1 MFNFADLD
9 VSWLAGNLYIATDIY
24 IFIPHPSVACMFSM
38 CTAADYAN
46 EAPAKNTRQHY
57 IINIIVNINIVN
69 INIIVF
75 NSFDT

>member
-1 MFNFADLD
+1 
-9 VSWLAGNLYIATDIY
+9 
-24 IFIPHPSVACMFSM
+24 MFSM

-46 EAPAKNTRQHY
+46 EAPAQNTRQHY